1 MATETKKNESPP
13 YIAFSTFLSFI
24 KGLAKTGIPSRI
36 DKSLL
41 RNMSGGNQSALLA
54 ALKWFNLIDDVGA
67 HGKELAALVAAGDD
81 VAGVLRE
88 LLPAA
93 YKFMAD
99 GSIQLDRATGSQVEE
114 KFRAYGLSGSTVVK
128 AMAFFISACKEAQ
141 VPLSAHVK
149 LPKVPRSNGSGKAKK
164 LRQHAADT
172 DDGDG
177 GADDGDDEGIPD
189 TMAGFVKIPIP
200 LHGMDDG
207 AVFLPDNMTSAQWAY
222 ALKITK
228 FLIEN
233 YRLED
238 APSGAE
244 GKS

>member
-1 MATETKKNESPP
+1 MANETKKNDPPP

-24 KGLAKTGIPSRI
+24 KGLGKTGVPSRI

-54 ALKWFNLIDDVGA
+54 ALKWFGLINEIGE
-67 HGKELAALVAAGDD
+67 HGKPLESLVAAGDAAGD
-81 VAGVLRE
+81 VFRE
-88 LLPAA
+88 LLPVA
-93 YKFMAD
+93 YKFMSD
-99 GSIQLDRATGSQVEE
+99 GSIQLDRATGAQVEE

-141 VPLSAHVK
+141 IPLSAHIK
-149 LPKVPRSNGSGKAKK
+149 LPKVLRANGLGKAKK
-164 LRQHAADT
+164 ARQQAADDNT
-172 DDGDG
+172 
-177 GADDGDDEGIPD
+177 DGDDADDKDNDGIPD
-189 TMAGFVKIPIP
+189 TMPGFVKIPIP

-207 AVFLPDNMTSAQWAY
+207 AVFLPDNMTNTQWAY

-233 YRLED
+233 YRLDE
-238 APSGAE
+238 APNVAE
-244 GKS
+244 VKS